1 MFEED
6 KKNLFKLNKK
16 TSSQIRHYQ
25 LIKMI
30 GKGSY
35 GKIYLAEDT
44 KKNNLVALKIIDKT
58 FLENLGKTEE
68 AFIEQYM
75 LIHLKNKNI
84 INLLSCFQTKQN
96 LIFVIEYFK
105 NGNFQNYLK
114 QIQSI
119 NGILSYET
127 SKFYL
132 AELLNILLYFQENN
146 IVHLDLKPG
155 NILMDERLHL
165 KLIDFGTAKIIGKE
179 YDLKTKKF
187 VKNTNNNKLNNQKKN
202 KLNNNNNNN
211 LNLIGTIEYMSPEM
225 INGNII
231 NYKSC
236 DIWSFGIIMYE
247 LFHGYT
253 PFKGKNDLETIEN
266 IKKGNFNINEKLPFD
281 VKDLIKKLLCYEQKE
296 RLGIIDIKDIMNHN
310 FFKGINF
317 DNLFNEKVP
326 ENFKKSISDSEFF
339 ENKMSFHEELYT
351 TDDTENE
358 NEDFIENLNIKK
370 QNFIPNFSWGYDFC
384 IVKFDKDIFL
394 HDNYY

>member
-105 NGNFQNYLK
+105 NGNFENYLK
-114 QIQSI
+114 QIQNK

-132 AELLNILLYFQENN
+132 AELLNILLFFQEKN

-165 KLIDFGTAKIIGKE
+165 KIIDFATAKIIGKE
-179 YDLKTKKF
+179 YDLNTKKF
-187 VKNTNNNKLNNQKKN
+187 VKNSKNNKLNNHKKI
-202 KLNNNNNNN
+202 KLNNNNN
-211 LNLIGTIEYMSPEM
+211 LNLIGTIEYISPEM

-253 PFKGKNDLETIEN
+253 PFKGKNDLDTIEN
-266 IKKGNFNINEKLPFD
+266 IKKGNFYINEKLPFE
-281 VKDLIKKLLCYEQKE
+281 VKDLIKKLLCYDQKE
-296 RLGIIDIKDIMNHN
+296 RLGISDIKDIMNHN

-358 NEDFIENLNIKK
+358 IEDIVDSLNIKK
-370 QNFIPNFSWGYDFC
+370 QNFIPNFSFGKDFC
-384 IVKFDKDIFL
+384 VVKFDKEFFL
-394 HDNYY
+394 QDNYYY

>member
-202 KLNNNNNNN
+202 KLNNNNN
-211 LNLIGTIEYMSPEM
+211 LNLIGTIEYISPEM

>member
-58 FLENLGKTEE
+58 FLELLGKTEE

-75 LIHLKNKNI
+75 LINFKNKNI
-84 INLLSCFQTKQN
+84 INLLSCFQTKQK
-96 LIFVIEYFK
+96 LVFVIEYFQ
-105 NGNFQNYLK
+105 NGNFENYLK

-132 AELLNILLYFQENN
+132 AELLNILLFFQEKN

-165 KLIDFGTAKIIGKE
+165 KIIDFATAKIIGKE
-179 YDLKTKKF
+179 YDLNTKKF
-187 VKNTNNNKLNNQKKN
+187 VKNSKNNKLNNHKKI
-202 KLNNNNNNN
+202 KLNNNNN
-211 LNLIGTIEYMSPEM
+211 LNLIGTIEYISPEM

-281 VKDLIKKLLCYEQKE
+281 VKDLIKKLLCYE
-296 RLGIIDIKDIMNHN
+296 
-310 FFKGINF
+310 
-317 DNLFNEKVP
+317 
-326 ENFKKSISDSEFF
+326 
-339 ENKMSFHEELYT
+339 
-351 TDDTENE
+351 
-358 NEDFIENLNIKK
+358 
-370 QNFIPNFSWGYDFC
+370 
-384 IVKFDKDIFL
+384 
-394 HDNYY
+394 

>member
-187 VKNTNNNKLNNQKKN
+187 VKNTNNNKINNQKKN

>member
-187 VKNTNNNKLNNQKKN
+187 VKNTNNNKINNQKKN

-296 RLGIIDIKDIMNHN
+296 RLGIFDIKDIMNHN